1 MELKVGVNPFKNYR
15 FLIAFVA
22 VNHSPKF
29 SNDVIHYLT
38 GFGELYPVSEPYESC
53 NIVAKRNDELNS
65 HSDSRGGGI
74 ASRF

>member
-1 MELKVGVNPFKNYR
+1 M
-15 FLIAFVA
+15 
-22 VNHSPKF
+22 
-29 SNDVIHYLT
+29 IHYLKD
-38 GFGELYPVSEPYESC
+38 FGAVIPLDGPYESC

>member
-1 MELKVGVNPFKNYR
+1 MDLYD
-15 FLIAFVA
+15 LIYLL

-29 SNDVIHYLT
+29 SGDVLHYLE
-38 GFGELYPVSEPYESC
+38 GFGQVLPVTAPYDSC
-53 NIVAKRNDELNS
+53 NIVAKRNDELSS